1 MRGEGLTSH
10 GVASVHGAAVN
21 GEKVGL
27 AAQTRE
33 RHLRLLAVG
42 RAAGAVSG
50 QCGRPACAVRSI
62 WLMVRRGR
70 AGPPP
75 AVTAVWC
82 AELHGRTPRA

>member
-33 RHLRLLAVG
+33 RHQDAQITRS
-42 RAAGAVSG
+42 GARRG
-50 QCGRPACAVRSI
+50 CRQWAVRPPC
-62 WLMVRRGR
+62 LCRPVDMAYGPKPEGAGRGR
-70 AGPPP
+70 LQL
-75 AVTAVWC
+75 T